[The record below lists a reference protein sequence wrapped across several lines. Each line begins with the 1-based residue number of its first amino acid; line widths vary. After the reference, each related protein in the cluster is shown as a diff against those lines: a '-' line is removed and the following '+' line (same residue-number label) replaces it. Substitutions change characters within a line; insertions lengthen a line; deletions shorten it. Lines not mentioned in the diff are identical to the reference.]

1 MKNITIL
8 AIGKLKEPYSKDAI
22 VEYAKRLRPFVNITI
37 IELPSFPFKKEGEK
51 TLSIK
56 KENDSIYQALERFDS
71 CFIVSLDKKGKRL
84 SSEVFASFLEKENR
98 DIVFIIG
105 GALGLNDVIRKKS
118 HMVLSFSDMTFTH
131 EMSRVILIE
140 QIYRAVMINN
150 NRDYH
155 Y

>member
-22 VEYAKRLRPFVNITI
+22 IEYNKRLRPFVQINI

-51 TLSIK
+51 NISIK
-56 KENDSIYQALERFDS
+56 KENDYINEALKRFDD
-71 CFIVSLDKKGKRL
+71 CFVVALDKKGKQL
-84 SSEVFASFLEKENR
+84 SSETFASFLEKEKR
-98 DIVFIIG
+98 DVIFIIG
-105 GALGLNDVIRKKS
+105 GALGLNDEIRKKA
-118 HMVLSFSDMTFTH
+118 HLILSLSDMTFTH
-131 EMSRVILIE
+131 EMSRVLLME
-140 QIYRAVMINN
+140 QIYRATMINN